1 MVVNPFIRGCFLN
14 KQRHTIKLESKKG
27 GLSQGEHMSWLI
39 IGVIVVIVLLAL
51 WGIGI
56 YNRLIQLRNQVNN
69 AWSQIDVQLQRRY
82 DLIPNLVEAV
92 KGYMSYEKGTLE
104 AVINARNQAQ
114 TARQQVEKQGGPTE
128 GSIKSLASADLAV
141 RGAIM
146 DVMALVEN
154 YPQLRA
160 SENMQQLQEELSST
174 ENKVAFARQAY
185 NDNVMFY
192 NTSQQ
197 QFPAVLFA
205 SLFGHHPVE
214 LFQVEDQ
221 QVKKAPKVSFS

>member
-1 MVVNPFIRGCFLN
+1 
-14 KQRHTIKLESKKG
+14 
-27 GLSQGEHMSWLI
+27 MSTLLI
-39 IGVIVVIVLLAL
+39 IIIALAVIFAL
-51 WGIGI
+51 WAVGI
-56 YNRLIQLRNQVNN
+56 YNRLVQLRNQVNN

-104 AVINARNQAQ
+104 AVINARNTAQA
-114 TARQQVEKQGGPTE
+114 ARNAVEQSGGPTSS
-128 GSIKSLASADLAV
+128 SIKDLVTADTAL
-141 RGAIM
+141 RGAVTNI
-146 DVMALVEN
+146 MALAEN

-185 NDNVMFY
+185 NDSVMLY

-197 QFPAVLFA
+197 QFPATLVA
-205 SLFGHHPVE
+205 STFGHHPVE
-214 LFQVEDQ
+214 MFQVDDQ
-221 QVKKAPKVSFS
+221 AAKKAPKVSFT

>member
-1 MVVNPFIRGCFLN
+1 MEWILIGLLVLVVLFI
-14 KQRHTIKLESKKG
+14 
-27 GLSQGEHMSWLI
+27 
-39 IGVIVVIVLLAL
+39 L
-51 WGIGI
+51 WGVGI
-56 YNRLIQLRNQVNN
+56 YNRLVQQRNQVKN

-104 AVINARNQAQ
+104 AVIQARNQAQ
-114 TARQQVEKQGGPTE
+114 SARQRVEQSGGPTE
-128 GSIKSLASADLAV
+128 GSIKDLITAEAALKGAV
-141 RGAIM
+141 TNI
-146 DVMALVEN
+146 MALAEN

-174 ENKVAFARQAY
+174 ENKVAFARQSY
-185 NDNVMFY
+185 NDNVMLY
-192 NTSQQ
+192 NTTQQ
-197 QFPAVLFA
+197 EFPAVIVAGAL
-205 SLFGHHPVE
+205 GHHPVD

>member
-1 MVVNPFIRGCFLN
+1 M
-14 KQRHTIKLESKKG
+14 TIL
-27 GLSQGEHMSWLI
+27 LI
-39 IGVIVVIVLLAL
+39 VIIVIVVLLLL

-56 YNRLIQLRNQVNN
+56 YNRLVQLRNQVNN

-92 KGYMSYEKGTLE
+92 KGYMTYEKGTLE

-114 TARQQVEKQGGPTE
+114 HARDQVEQSGGPTSS
-128 GSIKSLASADLAV
+128 SIKELAAADAAV
-141 RGAIM
+141 RGAVTNI
-146 DVMALVEN
+146 MALAEN

-185 NDNVMFY
+185 NDNVMLY
-192 NTSQQ
+192 NTTQQ
-197 QFPAVLFA
+197 EFPAVLLA
-205 SLFGHHPVE
+205 STFGHHPVE